1 MKSVSWKDIA
11 ELLGMAAIVAS
22 LIFVGM
28 QLRQERDIVRR
39 ESRTDFVASTVEIGR
54 LFSDNRSVWL
64 KGLSGNSLTEEDQVT
79 VNAPTASLLH
89 RLLLIEPLKME
100 CPNVLFDVRPILHT
114 GRSISLTSKIYTYP
128 IFAASLTLISQQGGL
143 IKKRE
148 MTGSFLAPS
157 QFYQLNG

>member
-64 KGLSGNSLTEEDQVT
+64 KGLSGDSLTEEDQVT
-79 VNAPTASLLH
+79 FNAPTASLLH
-89 RLLLIEPLKME
+89 RLLLI
-100 CPNVLFDVRPILHT
+100 
-114 GRSISLTSKIYTYP
+114 
-128 IFAASLTLISQQGGL
+128 
-143 IKKRE
+143 
-148 MTGSFLAPS
+148 
-157 QFYQLNG
+157 